1 MKKTYAERKAEAQT
15 QAIEYQL
22 TFAEHNY
29 YMSELA
35 YYNDYFTKQGK
46 RYGLLREF
54 RENGII

>member
-1 MKKTYAERKAEAQT
+1 MKTYQEKKEEARE

-22 TFAEHNY
+22 TFAEHDY

-35 YYNDYFTKQGK
+35 YYNDYFIKQGK